1 MTVEA
6 TTLGETHR
14 LPNSRRQSTALEP
27 VLLLLLLE
35 NDGSHGY
42 ELVNRSHRLSLAG
55 TPIEPSSVYRCL
67 RWFEKE
73 GLARSEWDTA
83 GSGPSRRRYYLT
95 DLGIK
100 SLRLW
105 ADVLKHQRT
114 VLDEYLS
121 RYRAAVPRAMAR
133 RKK

>member
-1 MTVEA
+1 MKA
-6 TTLGETHR
+6 TAFGETYR
-14 LPNSRRQSTALEP
+14 LPASRRQSTSLEP

-42 ELVNRSHRLSLAG
+42 ELANRSHRLSLAG
-55 TPIEPSSVYRCL
+55 TPVEPSSVYRCL

-73 GLARSEWDTA
+73 GLVRSEWDTA

-95 DLGIK
+95 ELGIK

-105 ADVLKHQRT
+105 ADVLKHQRA

-121 RYRAAVPRAMAR
+121 RYRIAIPRAMAQ

>member
-1 MTVEA
+1 MKA
-6 TTLGETHR
+6 RAIGDTLS
-14 LPNSRRQSTALEP
+14 LPASRRQGTALEP

-35 NDGSHGY
+35 SDGAHGY
-42 ELVNRSHRLSLAG
+42 ELANRSHRLSLSG
-55 TPIEPSSVYRCL
+55 TAVEPSSVYRCL

-73 GLARSEWDTA
+73 GLVRSEWDTA

-100 SLRLW
+100 TLRLW
-105 ADVLKHQRT
+105 ADVLKHQRG
-114 VLDEYLS
+114 VLDEFLS
-121 RYRAAVPRAMAR
+121 RYRIAIPRAMAQ